1 MTSLVNSSQIEN
13 ILLKFN
19 PQNNEINTE
28 NRDQFLDIQLYSN
41 TKFISSTKKI
51 IALVLDKSGSMEGD
65 KLDQVKRSSNFVI
78 SNLNK
83 GDRLLVITYDSNV
96 NVLIPMTEIK
106 TNDKFEKMQFFN
118 KINNINAGTCTNFLE
133 AFIKPFS

>member
-1 MTSLVNSSQIEN
+1 
-13 ILLKFN
+13 
-19 PQNNEINTE
+19 
-28 NRDQFLDIQLYSN
+28 
-41 TKFISSTKKI
+41 
-51 IALVLDKSGSMEGD
+51 MEGD

-96 NVLIPMTEIK
+96 NVLIPMTEFK

-118 KINNINAGTCTNFLE
+118 KINNINAGTYINLSR
-133 AFIKPFS
+133 PL